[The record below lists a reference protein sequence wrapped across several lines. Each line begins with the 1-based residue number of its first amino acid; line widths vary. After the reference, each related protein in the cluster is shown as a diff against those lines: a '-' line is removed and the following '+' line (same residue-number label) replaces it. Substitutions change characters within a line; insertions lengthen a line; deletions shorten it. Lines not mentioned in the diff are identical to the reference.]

1 MSSTQTMSGNATR
14 EAAKSFI
21 VPLILVTSLFFM
33 WGVANNL
40 NVILIKNFKKS
51 FELTDLQSG
60 LVQSA
65 FYMGYFFLAI
75 PAATLMKRWGYKAG
89 IIAGLILYGVGALM
103 FYPAAELKVYSL
115 FLIAL
120 FVIACGLSFLETA
133 SNPYVTVLGPA
144 HSSEKRLNLSQA
156 FNSLGGI
163 MGIIIGRQFILS
175 GVEYTPAQLAQMTA
189 DQVQA
194 YYTSETR
201 AVQMPY
207 LIIGIIVLVWA
218 AFIFFSKFP
227 EIKDD
232 AGEGAAKAGG
242 FRQLVKHKHFVL
254 GVIALFGYVG
264 AQVGTWSYLITYAQK
279 VVPGTSELVAADYL
293 TISMVCLMV
302 GRFSSTFMMR
312 YFQPSRMMALFAAA
326 NTLLAL
332 LAVLIPGHIGVYALI
347 VSSYF
352 MSLMFPTIFALSIKG
367 LGDDTKL
374 GSSVLI
380 MAIIGGAI
388 ITALMGWISD
398 ISSIT
403 YAFII
408 PCVVYAFVAWYSLKG
423 CHYHESP
430 SK

>member
-1 MSSTQTMSGNATR
+1 
-14 EAAKSFI
+14 
-21 VPLILVTSLFFM
+21 
-33 WGVANNL
+33 
-40 NVILIKNFKKS
+40 
-51 FELTDLQSG
+51 
-60 LVQSA
+60 
-65 FYMGYFFLAI
+65 
-75 PAATLMKRWGYKAG
+75 
-89 IIAGLILYGVGALM
+89 
-103 FYPAAELKVYSL
+103 
-115 FLIAL
+115 
-120 FVIACGLSFLETA
+120 
-133 SNPYVTVLGPA
+133 
-144 HSSEKRLNLSQA
+144 
-156 FNSLGGI
+156 
-163 MGIIIGRQFILS
+163 
-175 GVEYTPAQLAQMTA
+175 
-189 DQVQA
+189 
-194 YYTSETR
+194 
-201 AVQMPY
+201 
-207 LIIGIIVLVWA
+207 
-218 AFIFFSKFP
+218 
-227 EIKDD
+227 
-232 AGEGAAKAGG
+232 
-242 FRQLVKHKHFVL
+242 
-254 GVIALFGYVG
+254 VIALFGYVG

-332 LAVLIPGHIGVYALI
+332 LSVLIPGHIGVYALI